1 MKDMAKITVDATRES
16 IAQVAAFVEG
26 ELEKLSCPFKTVAQ
40 INIAVD
46 ELYSNIVNYAYG
58 GGAGQASVTVQGLD
72 ANSVSVTFE
81 DSGVPYDPLAKPD
94 PDTTLGAEER
104 KIGGLGIFIVKK
116 TMDSMDYKYEDN
128 KNVFTI
134 VKKW

>member
-1 MKDMAKITVDATRES
+1 MDMAKITVDATRES
-16 IAQVAAFVEG
+16 VSQVAAFVEG
-26 ELEKLSCPFKTVAQ
+26 ELEKLSCPFKTMAQ

-58 GGAGQASVTVQGLD
+58 GGAGQASVDVQSLGE
-72 ANSVSVTFE
+72 NSVSLTFE

-94 PDTTLGAEER
+94 PDTTLSADER

-116 TMDSMDYKYEDN
+116 TMDSMEYKYEDN
-128 KNVFTI
+128 KNVLTI
-134 VKKW
+134 IKKW